1 MPIIIA
7 IGGGSGAGKTFL
19 AQRLA
24 KELDGQCALLSN
36 DNYNLDQSS
45 LSFEERKLV
54 NYDEPEVYDQALL
67 LKHLKTLKEGKT
79 IQIPVYDFA
88 SHTRKNET
96 TTLEPK
102 PYIIVEGIFV
112 LSVPFLQPCYDL
124 KIYVE
129 ADSDLRL
136 ARRISRDQVERGR
149 QVNDIIRQYL
159 ATVRPGFKKYIE
171 PTKKEADFVF
181 DNNENNGLK
190 ETEVARLLKVIRGLG
205 K

>member
-19 AQRLA
+19 AQRIE
-24 KELDGQCALLSN
+24 KELDGECAILSN

-45 LSFEERKLV
+45 LSFEERKHV

-67 LKHLKTLKEGKT
+67 LKHLKALKEGKA
-79 IQIPVYDFA
+79 IQVPVYDFA
-88 SHTRKNET
+88 THTRKQET
-96 TTLEPK
+96 TTLTPK

-112 LSVPFLQPCYDL
+112 LSVSFLQPCYDL
-124 KIYVE
+124 TIYVD

-190 ETEVARLLKVIRGLG
+190 EPEVSRLLKVIRGLN